1 MLSNTVQDY
10 SIYYVLRPYEKEM
23 FVNVLL
29 ESKSP
34 YAAFLI
40 IFLKEVDFDIEKVL
54 RILSVASKHEKRII
68 NAAVIKF
75 VVTTIKEAIVLAN
88 YKNYVSNFPDKHIQ
102 SMAKTDRF
110 IYANVDRQTII
121 RTFRKYN
128 IEP

>member
-1 MLSNTVQDY
+1 
-10 SIYYVLRPYEKEM
+10 M